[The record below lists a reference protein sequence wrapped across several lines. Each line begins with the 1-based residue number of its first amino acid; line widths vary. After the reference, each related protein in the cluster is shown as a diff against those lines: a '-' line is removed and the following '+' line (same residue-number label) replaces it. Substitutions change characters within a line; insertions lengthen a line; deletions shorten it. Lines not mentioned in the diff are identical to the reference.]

1 MIFLVDV
8 QKADEGNL
16 TCDVYEMIKESDKW
30 VMADLVTMKSVAI
43 QVKGRE

>member
-1 MIFLVDV
+1 MIFFVDV

-16 TCDVYEMIKESDKW
+16 TCEVYEMIKESDKW
-30 VMADLVTMKSVAI
+30 VKADLVTMKSLAI